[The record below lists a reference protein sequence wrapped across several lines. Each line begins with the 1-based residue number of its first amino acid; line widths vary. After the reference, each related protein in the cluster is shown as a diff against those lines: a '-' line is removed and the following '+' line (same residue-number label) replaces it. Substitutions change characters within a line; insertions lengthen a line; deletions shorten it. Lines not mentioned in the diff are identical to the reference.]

1 MFLTSILDSKAFLQ
15 LNKKRINMLAE
26 NLKVLLASTNVLAIK
41 AQNFHWNVE
50 GDNFPQ
56 YHEFFGNFY
65 EEVYGSIDKTA
76 EYIRTL
82 DSYTPGSLTRYA
94 ELSIIQD
101 QTKIPRAQLM
111 FVELLEDNKKMIEFL
126 NMCFASASE
135 ENKQGI
141 ANFIA
146 ERLDA
151 HEKHQWMIRSILKTE
166 RA

>member
-1 MFLTSILDSKAFLQ
+1 
-15 LNKKRINMLAE
+15 MLADA
-26 NLKVLLASTNVLAIK
+26 LKTLLASTNAISIK

-50 GDNFPQ
+50 GPDFPQ

-65 EEVYGSIDKTA
+65 EEVYGSVDKTA

-82 DSYTPGSLTRYA
+82 DSYTPGSLIRYA
-94 ELSIIQD
+94 ELSIIPD
-101 QTKIPRAQLM
+101 QIKIPRAELM
-111 FVELLEDNKKMIEFL
+111 FAELLEDNAKMIELL
-126 NMCFASASE
+126 NGIFTIAE
-135 ENKQGI
+135 QENKQGI

-151 HEKHQWMIRSILKTE
+151 HEKHQWMIRSTLKKQ